1 MPPSPPGFPRC
12 GNYNGKGLV
21 SILNPEDM
29 DSVYPIING
38 SRQKDEL
45 DDVDIESRTNM
56 ISTLGKWWPF
66 VGGAHPYVASAA
78 SINSSYFSILL
89 CIVISFLVIEW
100 RVVIMSNKLI
110 VYWILYYKIYSCNCK
125 FKCIVN
131 CDMYILYYNIMNK
144 LNVYY
149 DRCEL
154 WCLLF
159 KLVHR
164 WLATM
169 YLLIT
174 IWEFAYTFFYTLI
187 TWSFLPHLKYLVPEI
202 NILY

>member
-1 MPPSPPGFPRC
+1 MATVFKIGEDWEMPPSPPGFPRC

-89 CIVISFLVIEW
+89 CIVISFLVIE
-100 RVVIMSNKLI
+100 
-110 VYWILYYKIYSCNCK
+110 
-125 FKCIVN
+125 
-131 CDMYILYYNIMNK
+131 
-144 LNVYY
+144 
-149 DRCEL
+149 
-154 WCLLF
+154 
-159 KLVHR
+159 
-164 WLATM
+164 
-169 YLLIT
+169 
-174 IWEFAYTFFYTLI
+174 
-187 TWSFLPHLKYLVPEI
+187 
-202 NILY
+202 